1 MPFERYEDQRAIVER
16 YCPDDVGILRG
27 LYEIG
32 FNYVMDVLDSGT
44 AVASEVSARIDRIL
58 RSMNPDI
65 VSSPSRKVCGTEPT
79 L

>member
-1 MPFERYEDQRAIVER
+1 MHLLLNLALPVQVRRQPVHLLNAPFAHGADL
-16 YCPDDVGILRG
+16 GF
-27 LYEIG
+27 YEIG

-65 VSSPSRKVCGTEPT
+65 VSSMPY